1 MNASEKNKN
10 RNKNYKTRQ
19 EKNSGEEREEENVRV
34 RLWKRGQ
41 RGWEG
46 PSMLKLNPP
55 NPPPLVLFPEAS
67 DKFRRGGHQLQHSP
81 LRTPTN

>member
-34 RLWKRGQ
+34 RLWKQ
-41 RGWEG
+41 RPGGWEG
-46 PSMLKLNPP
+46 PSMLKLKSP
-55 NPPPLVLFPEAS
+55 NPPPCFLSPEAS
-67 DKFRRGGHQLQHSP
+67 DKFRRGGHQL
-81 LRTPTN
+81 